1 MLLHA
6 WHRTNDPMDA
16 ALVLSRFNSIV
27 FSGTRRSSALAFGI
41 PAQRPAMTWKELS
54 LLFVP
59 HIFTL
64 LGIMVWPFLLGCVM
78 LIFRNPISGL
88 IERISEGEIWGAKV
102 KAPQPQP
109 QQNPNSARDL
119 VANPLGADTTTHSA
133 QADSTLKQPAQHAPS
148 SATSSGPTSATPP
161 RPAFQ
166 SPQGSPLFEAVVERI
181 KTAPEISGLK
191 GEAREDL
198 MARAFADKLIALSH
212 ERTYRLIY
220 GSQIEAI
227 ARANVGNGISLEDLR
242 RLFDAYKASQPE
254 FHSHT
259 MFEPWYM
266 FIVESALIKA
276 ETNSDGSVVVRCT
289 DAGREFLGYI
299 LANHLPYQ
307 KIG

>member
-1 MLLHA
+1 
-6 WHRTNDPMDA
+6 
-16 ALVLSRFNSIV
+16 
-27 FSGTRRSSALAFGI
+27 
-41 PAQRPAMTWKELS
+41 MTWKEVF

-64 LGIMVWPFLLGCVM
+64 LGIMVWPILLACVM
-78 LIFRNPISGL
+78 LIFRKPISGL
-88 IERISEGEIWGAKV
+88 IDRINEGEIWGAKV
-102 KAPQPQP
+102 KAPQPQ
-109 QQNPNSARDL
+109 QNPNSARDL
-119 VANPLGADTTTHSA
+119 VENPLGIGTTAHSA
-133 QADSTLKQPAQHAPS
+133 EAGSTLEQSEPHVPPS
-148 SATSSGPTSATPP
+148 PRSNGPTPATPL
-161 RPAFQ
+161 RPSFQ

-181 KTAPEISGLK
+181 KTAPEISALK

-220 GSQIEAI
+220 GSQIEAV
-227 ARANVGNGISLEDLR
+227 ARANVGNGISMDELR
-242 RLFDAYKASQPE
+242 NLFDAYKAAQPE
-254 FHSHT
+254 FHAHT

-276 ETNSDGSVVVRCT
+276 ETNSDGSVIVRCT
-289 DAGREFLGYI
+289 DAGRAFLGYI